1 MDVYL
6 LQFRLSVSDTSSQ
19 SSSSPLSGKG
29 FMHVLLLVWFSWRE
43 HSVHSVHCVQYPLTN
58 DKWSEHMRAVSG
70 DINCCSV
77 ENCLRVHTTLFCLNF
92 SFIVQLSY
100 YSSDVYMNC
109 RVIIFVK
116 FVRVS
121 YVTREFILWYN
132 STSCAPKPVNLLI
145 TLGNYVTIF
154 KRSS

>member
-1 MDVYL
+1 MKRITRVGHAILPSPFFSYHYFEVRWSTDPQLYHLLSIKKVDVYL
-6 LQFRLSVSDTSSQ
+6 LQFRLSVSATSSQ

-70 DINCCSV
+70 DIDCCSV
-77 ENCLRVHTTLFCLNF
+77 ENCLRVHTTLFCLTF

-100 YSSDVYMNC
+100 
-109 RVIIFVK
+109 
-116 FVRVS
+116 
-121 YVTREFILWYN
+121 
-132 STSCAPKPVNLLI
+132 
-145 TLGNYVTIF
+145 
-154 KRSS
+154 